1 MKLDISLINH
11 IKMKDPSFSVYID
24 NKTKNTP
31 NDDFLQQYM
40 NTIYPKPTNEW
51 VDETMVS
58 KCQTCNSEFSL
69 FTRKHHCRACGG
81 VYCSSCCNIYTII
94 PSHLIDVPDENN
106 SIKVSITNMYHYWKN
121 EDKKLVCVECN
132 KKIIKLLKIEWIIKI
147 CEFLELQ
154 DLFNILSVSRNFHNA
169 GIHWLSKFRYIQ
181 YLPLESP
188 YTKWDCRMLWNLR
201 KNIISHNNWYTCLI
215 KSVIFSYL
223 QYKQNNIGEL
233 IELIKKNDNKKNIN
247 CWSLMCSRK
256 CKFEI
261 DIIDILDMLQF
272 LCKLNNGIKL
282 FWIKEELRSLFTIL
296 IDRVTENNY
305 MFNENIIPLLSI
317 TLRMLFDTDYEINE
331 KYITG
336 MLDKIIK
343 NNYNNIVIFALEFN
357 YLNGG
362 NDNSNG
368 KKKFCAIVH
377 DYIFNKLNPENKKLL
392 AKTIET
398 IKYIN
403 NSKREE
409 LYRLLTKNNDNN
421 GKKMSDILPILY
433 PFDTEYIIT
442 DIISVKELES
452 NSKPLLVKVFIQKMN
467 TSSIT
472 KIKKK
477 FIIKKDPHLRKEN
490 IVSSLISLLQDKLYV
505 QFKKDGIK
513 SFDKIPTYK
522 ILMINNELGI
532 IEFVDDSITLRQIG
546 MKGYTIQNYI
556 MEQNKDEK
564 IGSIKNKF
572 IKSLAI
578 SSCLSYILGLGDR
591 HLDNIMINVKGQL
604 FHIDYGYLMENPMTN
619 IFGAPVI
626 RVTKDMIDFLGGQN
640 SKYYT
645 EFKEYVI
652 KVFDILR
659 IYGNIILNY
668 YFILGHEGIINWRD
682 FKKKITNRFLKGL
695 SIKDVEISLIKEIEM
710 STNSYSAYFMD
721 VCHHYNSKIK
731 TTFK

>member
-233 IELIKKNDNKKNIN
+233 VEMIKKNDNKKNIN

-296 IDRVTENNY
+296 IDKVTENNY
-305 MFNENIIPLLSI
+305 VFNENIIPLLSI

-336 MLDKIIK
+336 VLDKIIK

-377 DYIFNKLNPENKKLL
+377 DYIFNKLNPEKKKLL

-403 NSKREE
+403 DSKREE

-421 GKKMSDILPILY
+421 GKKMSDVLPILY

>member
-233 IELIKKNDNKKNIN
+233 IELIKNNDNKKNIN

-305 MFNENIIPLLSI
+305 VFNENIIPLLSI

-377 DYIFNKLNPENKKLL
+377 DYIFNKLNPEKKKLL

-403 NSKREE
+403 DSKREE